1 MKNKLVVGGATALA
15 LLGGAWGVAQTANA
29 DEDATPTPSATSTAG
44 PGEGWGR
51 GGQDGFRGGRM
62 GHGAMRG
69 GADLGTLA
77 EKLGVDESE
86 LQEAMDAVRDE
97 LRSAMQSQGPGAMT
111 DEDRQAHRDAMAE
124 SLADELG
131 IDVDRVESALEEMQQ
146 EHEAARDA
154 RADEVLGQA
163 VEDGRLTQSEAD
175 AVRKALDEGIV
186 GLRGGR

>member
-15 LLGGAWGVAQTANA
+15 LIGGAWGVAQTANA
-29 DEDATPTPSATSTAG
+29 DEDATPTPSATAG

-69 GADLGTLA
+69 GPDVGTLA

-86 LQEAMDAVRDE
+86 LEEAMDAVRDD
-97 LRSAMQSQGPGAMT
+97 LRSAMQSQGPAGMT

-131 IDVDRVESALEEMQQ
+131 IDVDKVKSALEEVQQ